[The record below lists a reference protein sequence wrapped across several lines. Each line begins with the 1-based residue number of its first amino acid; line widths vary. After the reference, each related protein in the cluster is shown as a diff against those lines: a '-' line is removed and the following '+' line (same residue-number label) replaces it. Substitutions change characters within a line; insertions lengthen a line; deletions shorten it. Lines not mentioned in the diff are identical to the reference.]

1 MDPIKAIKELAEREP
16 YRQFLKMR
24 ILEVGPG
31 YALIEKEIAPD
42 FLNIH
47 GMTHGGLLFSIVDEA
62 FELASNS
69 HGTVAVALN
78 MSITFFK
85 ATSAGDLVRAEAKE
99 IHRTNRTATY
109 QIQLT
114 DQRGELIASCQ
125 ALVYRKKD
133 PLPNLVSSRREGSQ

>member
-31 YALIEKEIAPD
+31 YALIEKEITPD
-42 FLNIH
+42 LLNIH

-125 ALVYRKKD
+125 ALVYRKRD